1 LTIGTLEVTTLVACI
16 AAAFIFSKRNRPVSK
31 QHLRGTQM
39 DLVQHPIEPTEG
51 YPYLWGGRF
60 ISFSAACK
68 HFLAVGSTGSGKTV
82 LISLLMKEVMREI
95 AERGNADARALVYDS
110 KTDLLSMIRG
120 MGVPEDRLLV
130 LNPFDARVWAWH
142 MAADIRDPMQ
152 ADDVANV
159 LIPSSKGDTN
169 PYFPETARRFL
180 AGIIEVFIESAG
192 ENWTLRDLILAVKT
206 PERLKLILS
215 SSSETEDLQQH
226 FQPPQTFA
234 NVNATLSGHLRKYRS
249 IAAVW
254 HHAGKRR
261 FTIRDWL
268 KSQQVM
274 VLGNNAKAKEPIQRL
289 NCLIFSEVTKE
300 ILSQSGRAATENWLF
315 LDEFGDLGELTNLVD
330 LMKLGR
336 SKGAAVVLGAQDVAD
351 IDSIYGKDRSRTI
364 LGNAQNLGIVH
375 INSSQPDTQKW
386 ASEVVGD
393 EHFIREERSES
404 SSRSN
409 TGTTEGDSTNFRH
422 VTEKHWLP
430 SMFSSELPPTDSR
443 YGLTGVFRIG
453 STFFSQNIPPDILFG
468 ERGKWNRMPS
478 SDPAFPDLVP
488 HRGNEVFKLGDWNE
502 ADCHR
507 LGIPALVNCISE
519 TPDEDA
525 GFNPLD
531 SVN

>member
-1 LTIGTLEVTTLVACI
+1 LIIGALEVTTLIACI
-16 AAAFIFSKRNRPVSK
+16 AAAFILSKRKRPVSK
-31 QHLRGTQM
+31 QHLRGTRM
-39 DLVQHPIEPTEG
+39 NPVQLPVEPTEG

-95 AERGNADARALVYDS
+95 ASRGNADARALVYDS
-110 KTDLLSMIRG
+110 KTDLLSTIRG
-120 MGVPEDRLLV
+120 MGVPEEKLVV
-130 LNPFDARVWAWH
+130 LNPFDARASAWH

-180 AGIIEVFIESAG
+180 AGIVEVFIESSG
-192 ENWTLRDLILAVKT
+192 ENWTLRDLVLATKT
-206 PERLKLILS
+206 PERLKVILS
-215 SSSETEDLQQH
+215 SSRETEDLQQH

-254 HHAGKRR
+254 HHAGERR

-268 KSQQVM
+268 RSQQVL

-289 NCLIFSEVTKE
+289 NCLLFSEVAKE
-300 ILSQSGRAATENWLF
+300 ILSQSGKSSSENWLF
-315 LDEFGDLGELTNLVD
+315 LDEFGDLGELANLVD

-336 SKGAAVVLGAQDVAD
+336 SKGAAVVLGAQDIAD
-351 IDSIYGKDRSRTI
+351 IDSVYGKDRSRTI
-364 LGNAQNLGIVH
+364 LGSAQNLGIVH

-393 EHFIREERSES
+393 EHFIREEKSESHSES
-404 SSRSN
+404 SSGRSD
-409 TGTTEGDSTNFRH
+409 GTSTNFRH

-430 SMFSSELPPTDSR
+430 SMFSSELPPTDER

-453 STFFSQNIPPDILFG
+453 PTFFSQNIPSDILFG
-468 ERGKWNRMPS
+468 DRGKWNRMPTPD
-478 SDPAFPDLVP
+478 SDYRNLVP
-488 HRGNEVFKLGDWNE
+488 HLNSEVFKLGDWTH
-502 ADCHR
+502 ADCVR
-507 LGIPALVNCISE
+507 LGIPGLLNCISDVAE
-519 TPDEDA
+519 EGNDD
-525 GFNPLD
+525 PLD
-531 SVN
+531 AVN

>member
-1 LTIGTLEVTTLVACI
+1 LTIGILEVTTLMACV
-16 AAAFIFSKRNRPVSK
+16 AAAYIFSKRRRPASK
-31 QHLRGTQM
+31 QHLSGTQM
-39 DLVQHPIEPTEG
+39 NSVPLPTEPTEG
-51 YPYLWGGRF
+51 HPYLWGGRF
-60 ISFSAACK
+60 ISFAAACK

-82 LISLLMKEVMREI
+82 LISLLMKEIMREI
-95 AERGNADARALVYDS
+95 AERGKADARALVYDS

-120 MGVPEDRLLV
+120 MGVPEDRLLI
-130 LNPFDARVWAWH
+130 LNPFDARASAWH

-159 LIPSSKGDTN
+159 LIPTSKGDTN

-192 ENWTLRDLILAVKT
+192 QNWTLRDLVLATKT

-226 FQPPQTFA
+226 FQPPTTFA

-254 HHAGKRR
+254 HHAGERR
-261 FTIRDWL
+261 FTIHEWL
-268 KSQQVM
+268 RSQQVL

-289 NCLIFSEVTKE
+289 NCLLFSEVAKE
-300 ILSQSGRAATENWLF
+300 ILSQSGRSSTENWLF
-315 LDEFGDLGELTNLVD
+315 LDEFGDLGELSNLVD

-336 SKGAAVVLGAQDVAD
+336 SKGAAVVLGAQDIAD
-351 IDSIYGKDRSRTI
+351 IDSIYGKERSRTI

-404 SSRSN
+404 HS
-409 TGTTEGDSTNFRH
+409 TTT
-422 VTEKHWLP
+422 K
-430 SMFSSELPPTDSR
+430 
-443 YGLTGVFRIG
+443 
-453 STFFSQNIPPDILFG
+453 G
-468 ERGKWNRMPS
+468 E
-478 SDPAFPDLVP
+478 LVP
-488 HRGNEVFKLGDWNE
+488 GNRASG
-502 ADCHR
+502 
-507 LGIPALVNCISE
+507 
-519 TPDEDA
+519 
-525 GFNPLD
+525 
-531 SVN
+531 